1 MLARVGVVLV
11 GLAFAAPAWAQ
22 DLTPEHARR
31 FVVGKLFGFTC
42 FDGTRGAG
50 RIFNDGSVA
59 GTVQMGGSGPAKY
72 MVLPANTLRVNG
84 EKVCASVKGVPFDPC
99 FNLTRTSQQSFRGS
113 ISGLGFA
120 YCNFTSRG
128 RGRGDVIRT
137 AKRNRNQPLALR
149 STVTAE

>member
-1 MLARVGVVLV
+1 MLARVSVILA
-11 GLAFAAPAWAQ
+11 GLAVATPASAEEM
-22 DLTPEHARR
+22 TPAHARR

-50 RIFNDGSVA
+50 RIFNDGSAA
-59 GTVQMGGSGPAKY
+59 GTVQMGGTGAARY

-99 FNLTRTSQQSFRGS
+99 FNLTKTSQQSFRGS

-128 RGRGDVIRT
+128 RSRGEIIRT
-137 AKRNRNQPLALR
+137 AKRHRNQPLALR
-149 STVTAE
+149 STVAAE

>member
-1 MLARVGVVLV
+1 MLVRVAVVLAGISV
-11 GLAFAAPAWAQ
+11 ATPAWAE
-22 DLTPEHARR
+22 DMTPDHARR

-50 RIFNDGSVA
+50 RIFHDGSVA
-59 GTVQMGGSGPAKY
+59 GTVQMGGTGAARY

-99 FNLTRTSQQSFRGS
+99 FNLTKTSQQSFRGS

-128 RGRGDVIRT
+128 RSRGDVVRT
-137 AKRNRNQPLALR
+137 AKRTRNQPLALR